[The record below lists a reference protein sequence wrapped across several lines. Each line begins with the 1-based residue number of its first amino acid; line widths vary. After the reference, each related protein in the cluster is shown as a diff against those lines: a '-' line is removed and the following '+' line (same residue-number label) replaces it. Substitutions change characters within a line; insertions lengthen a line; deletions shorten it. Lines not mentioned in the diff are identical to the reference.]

1 MVNEND
7 AFHLGRLIERLW
19 VYARKQSPTDT
30 DLGFIHREDI
40 FEASY
45 IDDIS
50 NIDPMKRRSE
60 VRGFFV
66 KEILPIIQIIQV
78 QVSFSLSFLNN
89 CLHCFEF

>member
-7 AFHLGRLIERLW
+7 AFNLGRLIERLW
-19 VYARKQSPTDT
+19 VYARERSPTDT

-50 NIDPMKRRSE
+50 NTDSTEGRAE
-60 VRGFFV
+60 DRGFFV

-78 QVSFSLSFLNN
+78 
-89 CLHCFEF
+89 